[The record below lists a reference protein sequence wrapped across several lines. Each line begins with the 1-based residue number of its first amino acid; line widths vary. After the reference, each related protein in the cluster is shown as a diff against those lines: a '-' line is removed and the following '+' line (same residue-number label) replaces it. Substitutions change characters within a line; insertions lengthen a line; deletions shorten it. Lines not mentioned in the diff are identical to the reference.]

1 MDRKQIL
8 DKAMQMTNGS
18 RQDDYGRPENS
29 FQVIADLWN
38 AYLGGIVYK
47 NGGEVYVAPHD
58 VAALLAL
65 LKIARIATGHGKS
78 DNWID
83 LAGYAACGG
92 ELESETHTPQKEQV
106 ETVLSGEIE
115 FGEEFISF
123 LKELIS
129 KCTNTTEDTN
139 G

>member
-38 AYLGGIVYK
+38 AYIDGIAYK
-47 NGGEVYVAPHD
+47 REDEVYIEPHD
-58 VAALLAL
+58 VAAMLAL

-92 ELESETHTPQKEQV
+92 ELESEAQTAAADKAHA
-106 ETVLSGEIE
+106 ETVLSGEITL
-115 FGEEFISF
+115 GEEFISF
-123 LKELIS
+123 LKEIIS
-129 KCTNTTEDTN
+129 KYTEEAN